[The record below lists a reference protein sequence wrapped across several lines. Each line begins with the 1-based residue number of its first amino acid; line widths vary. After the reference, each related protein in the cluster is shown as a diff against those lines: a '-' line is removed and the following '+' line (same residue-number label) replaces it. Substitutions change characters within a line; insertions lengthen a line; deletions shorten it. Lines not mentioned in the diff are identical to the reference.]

1 MSPHR
6 LLFIMALASLG
17 CDRMVNRLGRED
29 SRACDLGL
37 MDSCIRAAGHVP
49 NLPGGARA
57 PGAAPFLRRACEL
70 GSMPACTDYG
80 AMLYNATGASRDR
93 ARAHELFRRA
103 CDARV
108 KEACRNVGLYYEEE
122 RHENASAIRYYGM
135 ACALDDA
142 RGCRFAGDLL
152 DASDPAAARVKYARS
167 CALGDE
173 LGCGQEGVSRVVVD
187 GVAGHHEGLPL
198 LRRGCAAG
206 HRMSCYNLG
215 VIERDGEGG
224 PNGPR
229 DVPAA
234 RGHFATACEAGVAFG
249 CSNLGALLFDG
260 ADGVPRDREA
270 SVRAFRRGCELG
282 GARACGAL
290 GAELLAG
297 VNLPANPAEADTL
310 LTRACTLESWDH
322 CDLLGTAAIDGRLP
336 GGEARGASL
345 RARAC
350 AHGVTAACGAPTRD
364 GEARGHHGRHGRR
377 HRRE

>member
-1 MSPHR
+1 MSPR
-6 LLFIMALASLG
+6 VMFLLAALASLG

-29 SRACDLGL
+29 SRACELGL
-37 MDSCIRAAGHVP
+37 TDSCIRAAGHVP

-80 AMLYNATGASRDR
+80 AMLYNATGAQRDR
-93 ARAHELFRRA
+93 ARASQLFLRA
-103 CDARV
+103 CEARI
-108 KEACRNVGLYYEEE
+108 KEGCRNAGLYQEEE
-122 RHENASAIRYYGM
+122 RHDNAAAMRFYNR
-135 ACALDDA
+135 ACALDDPK
-142 RGCRFAGDLL
+142 GCRFEGDLL
-152 DASDPAAARVKYARS
+152 DANDPAAARAKYARA

-173 LGCGQEGVSRVVVD
+173 IGCGQEGVSRVVVD

-215 VIERDGEGG
+215 VIERDGAGG

-229 DVPAA
+229 DIPAA

-260 ADGVPRDREA
+260 ADGVARDREA
-270 SVRAFRRGCELG
+270 SVTAFRRGCELG

-290 GAELLAG
+290 GAEFLAG
-297 VNLPANPAEADTL
+297 VNLPTNPTEADTL
-310 LTRACTLESWDH
+310 LTRACTLESWEH
-322 CDLLGTAAIDGRLP
+322 CDLLGTAVLQGRLP
-336 GGEARGASL
+336 GGEARGAPL

-350 AHGVTAACGAPTRD
+350 AHGISAACSAPTSA
-364 GEARGHHGRHGRR
+364 GEPGERHGRR
-377 HRRE
+377 RRRHHRD